1 MSYTGSLFNFINNS
15 TSSFHTVL
23 NAQSYLIK
31 NGFEEVDFNEDWQLK
46 ADKKYF
52 TKIYDSTLIA
62 FIPHQNLREGMK
74 IAVSHTDFPCLKIKP
89 SADIIQNDYG
99 KLNVEIY
106 GGMILNTW
114 FDRPLSIA
122 GKVVLKGQNC
132 YQPDVKFVDFKRP
145 LMIIPN
151 LAIHMDRTV
160 NTGKQ
165 WKKQKELLPLAF
177 LQIENDVNKSDE
189 DVLINLL
196 AKELSC
202 EKDEILSYD
211 LTVYQVE
218 TPYCLGFNGEFISA
232 PRLDNITS
240 VKACL
245 EGIIADKRRQG
256 LDIIVLFDNEEVGN
270 KTVTINL

>member
-1 MSYTGSLFNFINNS
+1 MSYTGSLFNFVNNS

-151 LAIHMDRTV
+151 LAIHMDRSINSGKSISKHFESCCKIGWCTKVTKIFNNYV
-160 NTGKQ
+160 NVHKMGGKRLL
-165 WKKQKELLPLAF
+165 WNRSVSQKMRVR
-177 LQIENDVNKSDE
+177 IDE
-189 DVLINLL
+189 GAI
-196 AKELSC
+196 C
-202 EKDEILSYD
+202 
-211 LTVYQVE
+211 
-218 TPYCLGFNGEFISA
+218 
-232 PRLDNITS
+232 
-240 VKACL
+240 
-245 EGIIADKRRQG
+245 
-256 LDIIVLFDNEEVGN
+256 DIIQSFQKRLYDHR
-270 KTVTINL
+270 

>member
-31 NGFEEVDFNEDWQLK
+31 NGFEEVNFSEDWQLK

-89 SADIIQNDYG
+89 SADIMQNDYG

-122 GKVVLKGQNC
+122 GKVVLKGQDC
-132 YQPDVKFVDFKRP
+132 YQPDARFVDFKRP

-151 LAIHMDRTV
+151 LAIHMDRSI
-160 NTGKQ
+160 NSGKNIS
-165 WKKQKELLPLAF
+165 KQKEMLPLAF
-177 LQIENDVNKSDE
+177 MQTENNSEDE
-189 DVLINLL
+189 LANDNSKLIKLL
-196 AKELSC
+196 AEELSC
-202 EKDEILSYD
+202 AQEDILSYD

-218 TPYCLGFNGEFISA
+218 TRFF
-232 PRLDNITS
+232 R
-240 VKACL
+240 
-245 EGIIADKRRQG
+245 
-256 LDIIVLFDNEEVGN
+256 
-270 KTVTINL
+270 

>member
-31 NGFEEVDFNEDWQLK
+31 NGFEEVNFSEDWQLK

-89 SADIIQNDYG
+89 SADIMQNDYG
-99 KLNVEIY
+99 KLNVEVY

-122 GKVVLKGQNC
+122 GKVVLKGQDC

-151 LAIHMDRTV
+151 LAIHMDRSI
-160 NTGKQ
+160 NSGKSIS
-165 WKKQKELLPLAF
+165 KQRNVAF
-177 LQIENDVNKSDE
+177 SFYAN
-189 DVLINLL
+189 
-196 AKELSC
+196 
-202 EKDEILSYD
+202 
-211 LTVYQVE
+211 
-218 TPYCLGFNGEFISA
+218 
-232 PRLDNITS
+232 
-240 VKACL
+240 
-245 EGIIADKRRQG
+245 
-256 LDIIVLFDNEEVGN
+256 
-270 KTVTINL
+270 